1 MYESKGHRPAK
12 PAGTANRVFN
22 KFRREESGATAI
34 EFGIV
39 AAPFFALMI
48 AIMEVA
54 LVYFANF
61 SLENGVDRAARL
73 IRTGQAQEQGFSQSQ
88 FKQAVCENVSVISGC
103 LEGLKI
109 EVVRYDNFGGVAPS
123 DPLDGDGQL
132 RDDFGYDPGTGGDVV
147 LVRAFYEWSLV
158 AAIPGGLGNMP
169 SGGRLISAVAAFRN
183 EPFDQ

>member
-1 MYESKGHRPAK
+1 MYKSKVQGPSEPSGFTRK
-12 PAGTANRVFN
+12 FLSR
-22 KFRREESGATAI
+22 FRREESGATAI

-61 SLENGVDRAARL
+61 SLENGLDQAARL
-73 IRTGQAQEQGFSQSQ
+73 IRTGQAQEQGFSQQQ
-88 FKQAVCENVSVISGC
+88 FKEAVCDNVGVLSSC
-103 LEGLKI
+103 LEGLKV
-109 EVVRYDNFGGVAPS
+109 EVVRYDNFGGVSPS
-123 DPLDGDGQL
+123 DPVDGDGQL

-147 LVRAFYEWSLV
+147 LVRAFYEWNLV

-169 SGGRLISAVAAFRN
+169 SGGRLIAAVATFRN
-183 EPFDQ
+183 EPFDE